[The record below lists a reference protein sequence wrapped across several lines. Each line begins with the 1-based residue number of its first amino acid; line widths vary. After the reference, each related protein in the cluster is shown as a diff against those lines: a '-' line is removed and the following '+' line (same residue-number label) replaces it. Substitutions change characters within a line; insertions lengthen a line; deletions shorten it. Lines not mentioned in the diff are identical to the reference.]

1 FSADEYEAPEPAGET
16 GRTDTGADDEFPE
29 LPDWNDEELEAR
41 LRSRRDAMNENLN
54 PALRPAEQAPMSE
67 MLGLFAT
74 AVNKMS
80 EAIDNLGSDRGGA
93 EAARQPK
100 QEPAE
105 PRSEA
110 LEALEARVLAQS
122 DELRRLRE
130 ENAALRVG
138 AEQARAAA
146 AAPAPSPEPE
156 EIEQDDFSEEADSGA
171 LFDLL
176 LGDDEESEDDF
187 FSTDDDFFPDEDD
200 ETAEEDS
207 LSFQD
212 DTDEDE
218 ALDAEDEPLDG
229 EEDEDEEDVDD
240 EDDDD
245 ILSSFFSFSNELKT
259 MTVFEKMRFDGRTVE
274 PISLEALEGLA
285 EAQKERRRRER
296 LNSMAQ
302 NA

>member
-1 FSADEYEAPEPAGET
+1 MNESLNPT
-16 GRTDTGADDEFPE
+16 
-29 LPDWNDEELEAR
+29 
-41 LRSRRDAMNENLN
+41 LRS
-54 PALRPAEQAPMSE
+54 AEQAPMSE

-93 EAARQPK
+93 EAVRQP
-100 QEPAE
+100 QGEPAE

-176 LGDDEESEDDF
+176 LGDDDEESEDDF

-229 EEDEDEEDVDD
+229 EEDEDEED
-240 EDDDD
+240 EDDD

>member
-1 FSADEYEAPEPAGET
+1 
-16 GRTDTGADDEFPE
+16 
-29 LPDWNDEELEAR
+29 
-41 LRSRRDAMNENLN
+41 
-54 PALRPAEQAPMSE
+54 
-67 MLGLFAT
+67 
-74 AVNKMS
+74 MS

-93 EAARQPK
+93 EAAHQPK

-105 PRSEA
+105 ERSEA

-130 ENAALRVG
+130 ENAALRIG
-138 AEQARAAA
+138 AEQSRAAA

-156 EIEQDDFSEEADSGA
+156 EIEQDEQDDFSEEVDSGA

-176 LGDDEESEDDF
+176 LGDDDEESEDDF

-229 EEDEDEEDVDD
+229 EEDEDEED